1 MQSSDSCAQSQG
13 LELARQTGRG
23 VAVQLAL
30 SRKATGGER
39 GEVEVGG
46 WLVGRAGG
54 GGGAQ
59 ADEGGKQQGLSEMV
73 VGEVKEEEEKI
84 QR

>member
-1 MQSSDSCAQSQG
+1 M
-13 LELARQTGRG
+13 
-23 VAVQLAL
+23 
-30 SRKATGGER
+30 
-39 GEVEVGG
+39 GG

-73 VGEVKEEEEKI
+73 VGEVKEKKNTAI
-84 QR
+84 KVNSAVLQLVQQSLG